1 VGYGVCWWVT
11 WSLLLRVL
19 LPALKG
25 GQRSVFITIN
35 YSLSLLL
42 CYIISLCTEIVSL
55 PLFYVLMKQN
65 SRPIPF
71 QFLPYPHPKKNKDES
86 PSLYLAKTFTT
97 LSPPALTTHRL
108 SWLYATEHIT
118 THDLIMWT
126 DPRGPGWE
134 VVEEFKLFYPRGS
147 RQLRNPSHT
156 AKLNISRIYAASVV
170 GKRTQSRLL
179 KQMACM
185 RSHHGCQEL
194 G

>member
-1 VGYGVCWWVT
+1 
-11 WSLLLRVL
+11 
-19 LPALKG
+19 
-25 GQRSVFITIN
+25 
-35 YSLSLLL
+35 
-42 CYIISLCTEIVSL
+42 
-55 PLFYVLMKQN
+55 MKQN

-156 AKLNISRIYAASVV
+156 AKLNISRIYAAS
-170 GKRTQSRLL
+170 GPRERTQSRLL
-179 KQMACM
+179 RQMACI
-185 RSHHGCQEL
+185 RNHHGCQEPGYTNQVRKL
-194 G
+194 IYWIDSLSINIYTYIEHLPAPSCKSTNSI